1 MVNKVDIIGNE
12 RVSLETIV
20 VFGDIKIGDN
30 YESSDINLLIKKL
43 YETTFFSDIS
53 VELKNG
59 VLSIAVKENPTI
71 NSIVLRG
78 EKAEKYKT
86 AIMNLF
92 NLKDKGSFINNYVKS
107 DINVMKEFYRS
118 LGFYFVKIDVE
129 VQELKQNLLLQNIQ
143 HW

>member
-1 MVNKVDIIGNE
+1 MLNFKKIFIFLILFFIFFYNTSNSEVIKRVEVKGNE
-12 RVSLETIV
+12 RISAETII
-20 VFGDIKIGDN
+20 VFGDIEIGKN
-30 YESSDINLLIKKL
+30 YESSDVNLLIKKL

-86 AIMNLF
+86 AILNLF
-92 NLKDKGSFINNYVKS
+92 WLFRETTLRRIRKV
-107 DINVMKEFYRS
+107 
-118 LGFYFVKIDVE
+118 
-129 VQELKQNLLLQNIQ
+129 
-143 HW
+143 